1 MKYCME
7 DKNQGM
13 FLTVWWGEIAIDSDW
28 EEQMAMNYENRA
40 LLLLQPL
47 LQLPQLSSFPSDR
60 RAPGQPQMSQTCV
73 CTGISGEPQFFLF
86 VCVTLLQG
94 LKRVAQALHPKD
106 TLSLALNFP
115 SAQDVANPD
124 QHSVAGWY
132 PAGGISTV
140 SKQGWYW
147 HPPSG
152 APKVLSWCWDAEKE
166 PVGTPTLKTPCLY
179 SLEDPHPRMHRGHTA
194 EHQEFANTL
203 KPVGYLLALVNSPLW
218 LWETPQPL
226 SNAGLKL
233 QQNSGSRRTVFWAG
247 DWPRYTSRAA
257 TVWEALACLQKRNCA
272 STGTLDCFFLQK
284 T

>member
-1 MKYCME
+1 
-7 DKNQGM
+7 M

-28 EEQMAMNYENRA
+28 EEQMAMNYENRT

-60 RAPGQPQMSQTCV
+60 RAPGQPQMSHTRV
-73 CTGISGEPQFFLF
+73 CTGISGEPQLSPFL
-86 VCVTLLQG
+86 CVTLLQG
-94 LKRVAQALHPKD
+94 LRRVARPLHPKN
-106 TLSLALNFP
+106 TLSPRTDF
-115 SAQDVANPD
+115 SQDV
-124 QHSVAGWY
+124 GWHR
-132 PAGGISTV
+132 AGGISTV

-152 APKVLSWCWDAEKE
+152 APKVLSWCRDAEKE
-166 PVGTPTLKTPCLY
+166 PVRTPTLKPSCLH
-179 SLEDPHPRMHRGHTA
+179 SLEDLHPRMHGGHTA
-194 EHQEFANTL
+194 EHQDLANTL
-203 KPVGYLLALVNSPLW
+203 KHVGYLLALVNSPLW

-226 SNAGLKL
+226 SNTGPKL
-233 QQNSGSRRTVFWAG
+233 QQSSGSRRIVFWAG
-247 DWPRYTSRAA
+247 DWPEYTSRAA